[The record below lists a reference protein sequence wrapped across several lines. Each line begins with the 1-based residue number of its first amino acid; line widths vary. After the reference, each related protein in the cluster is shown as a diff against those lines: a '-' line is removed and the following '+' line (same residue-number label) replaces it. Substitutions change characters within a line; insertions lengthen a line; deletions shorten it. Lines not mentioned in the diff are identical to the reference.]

1 MVCITIIYGSNCY
14 ENDMNYKPEHVAS
27 KIPLD
32 QHEYQGWFWYMATKK
47 FYRWNDLT
55 TQEGG
60 DK

>member
-32 QHEYQGWFWYMATKK
+32 QHEYQGWFWYMNYIIA
-47 FYRWNDLT
+47 
-55 TQEGG
+55 
-60 DK
+60 